1 MSILENYLDELF
13 GSKYIDADDPSL
25 PNPYNFRQLKLDPKI
40 TTTDIRKANI
50 EWKKS
55 YDKDW
60 VNEPSLGKV
69 IRENPKNK
77 WKNGKYYV
85 IVDKGQ
91 RVGIVGA
98 GHILLKSKDISGLL
112 WVTWVKGKNYATAG
126 IMKFLNLSRFPQ
138 NKKFEIT
145 FHMKS
150 NNIASVKVGEN
161 LKATKEIS
169 TYRKETDF
177 TLHPPY
183 WWNNKK
189 FLKH

>member
-55 YDKDW
+55 YKKGW
-60 VNEPSLGKV
+60 VNEPSLGKM
-69 IRENPKNK
+69 IREDPKK
-77 WKNGKYYV
+77 WRGVYYTV
-85 IVDKGQ
+85 IDKGQ
-91 RVGIVGA
+91 RVGIIGTS
-98 GHILLKSKDISGLL
+98 HILLKNKDICGLI
-112 WVTWVKGKNYATAG
+112 WITWVKGKNYATAG

-138 NKKFEIT
+138 NKKFEVSFNMI
-145 FHMKS
+145 
-150 NNIASVKVGEN
+150 NDNIASVKVGEN
-161 LKATKEIS
+161 LKAKTELSNTTNKR
-169 TYRKETDF
+169 YY